1 MAMRSSG
8 ALDSDAIVTPSTHP
22 QFGDYQ
28 ANGIMKAA
36 KYLCVNPRGFAQ
48 KVVGIMDLNASV
60 STFEVAGPGF
70 INITL
75 SNKFLEDLLTS
86 PALIEPAEQRLRVVV
101 DYSSPNLAKELHVG
115 HLRSTVIGDSMSH
128 TLEFAGYEV
137 IRQNHVGD
145 WGTPFGR
152 LITYLSSLFNE
163 QEFATIAKLEGLE
176 KFYVEASKRF
186 DNDPEFADAARQAVV
201 RLQSGDPETL
211 KKWRKVL
218 SLSIDHMQ
226 NLYQRLG
233 ISLGRGD
240 IRGESA
246 YSKDLPSIIEDL
258 QAARILSESDGA
270 LCVFVEGFQN
280 KDGNLLPMLVRKS
293 DGGYL
298 YHTTDMAAIRYR
310 AQKLAAN
317 RVLYFTDSRQILHF
331 QLLFAVAE
339 MVGYTKPKTKLE
351 HHPFGKI
358 TDSSGKPFKSRD
370 GSSIPLMNL
379 LDEGEERARK
389 IVELKSGH
397 LSTAEQH
404 AIARDVAIGAIKYAD
419 LSKNRLHDYVFDWD
433 TMLSF
438 EGNTAPYLQYAYAR
452 LQSIFSRGSIEMSD
466 NRGKQIQI
474 SEAEERTLALQ
485 LIRFQEVIDLVC
497 AEAKPHYL
505 CTYLYDLTSKFM
517 RFYEECPVLNA
528 ETSIKGSRLAMCVRV
543 SDTISTG
550 LNCLGIP
557 IVSRM

>member
-8 ALDSDAIVTPSTHP
+8 ALNSDAIVTPSSRP

-36 KYLCVNPRGFAQ
+36 KRLCINPRSFAQ
-48 KVVGIMDLNASV
+48 KVVEILDLSAAV
-60 STFEVAGPGF
+60 STVEIAGPGF

-75 SNKFLEDLLTS
+75 SNKLLEDLLMLPT
-86 PALIEPAEQRLRVVV
+86 LIEPAEQRLRVVI

-115 HLRSTVIGDSMSH
+115 HLRSTIIGDAMSRI
-128 TLEFAGYEV
+128 LELAGYEV

-145 WGTPFGR
+145 WGTPFGQ
-152 LITYLSSLFNE
+152 LIAYLSFVSND
-163 QEFATIAKLEGLE
+163 QEFESIAKLEGLE
-176 KFYVEASKRF
+176 KLYIEASSRF
-186 DNDPEFADAARQAVV
+186 DNDPEFADVARQSVV
-201 RLQSGDPETL
+201 RLQSGDPKTL
-211 KKWRKVL
+211 KKWQKVL

-226 NLYQRLG
+226 NLYRRLG
-233 ISLGRGD
+233 ISLSRND

-246 YSKDLPSIIEDL
+246 YSEDLPNVIEDL
-258 QAARILSESDGA
+258 KTACVLSESDGA
-270 LCVFVEGFQN
+270 LCVFVEGFKN
-280 KDGNLLPMLVRKS
+280 KDGNLLPMLVQKS

-298 YHTTDMAAIRYR
+298 YHTTDMAAVRYR
-310 AQKLAAN
+310 AQKLAAD

-339 MVGYTKPKTKLE
+339 MAGYTKSSMKLE

-379 LDEGEERARK
+379 VDEGEERARK
-389 IVELKSGH
+389 VVELKSGH

-404 AIARDVAIGAIKYAD
+404 SIARDIAIGAIKYAD

-438 EGNTAPYLQYAYAR
+438 EGDTAPYLQYAYAR
-452 LQSIFSRGSIEMSD
+452 LQSIFSRGSIEVSD
-466 NRGKQIQI
+466 HRQKRIKI
-474 SEAEERTLALQ
+474 LEADERALALQ
-485 LIRFQEVIDLVC
+485 LVRFQEVIDLVC

-505 CTYLYDLTSKFM
+505 CTYLYELTSKFM
-517 RFYEECPVLNA
+517 RFYESCPVLNA
-528 ETSIKGSRLAMCVRV
+528 ETSIKDSRLAMCVRV

-550 LNCLGIP
+550 LDCLGIP
-557 IVSRM
+557 IVTRM